1 MIGFALAM
9 CAEIAALG
17 LFLCALGLWCLIG
30 GGMI

>member
-9 CAEIAALG
+9 CAEIAAIS
-17 LFLCALGLWCLIG
+17 LFLCAVALWVLIG